1 MDITAIIIL
10 GCVAISVV
18 MYAKVPQVRE
28 WVDSEEC

>member
-10 GCVAISVV
+10 GCVALSVAL
-18 MYAKVPQVRE
+18 YCKVPKVRE